1 MPGNCLGVLAP
12 CSGDCQDARVE
23 LADIQGAAARIQG
36 VIRNLPVQGA
46 RWLSDQVGGPVF
58 LIPENLQR
66 AGSFKIRGAY
76 NRIAQLSESERAK
89 GVVAAS
95 AGNHAQG
102 VALAGQLLGVNVTVF
117 MPVDASIPKIE
128 ATRAYGADVRFH
140 GSSVDEA
147 LVAAH
152 AYADESGAM
161 LIHPFDHEHVVAGQ
175 GTLGLEIVKKIPD
188 VKTVVVCTGGGGLL
202 AGVAFAVKQLKSD
215 VKVIGV
221 QAEGAATYP
230 QSIAEGKPITRAHM
244 NTMADGIAIARPGDI
259 PFDLIREYV
268 DEIRTVTEE
277 ELSRAV
283 LMLLERAKLVVE
295 PSGAAA
301 TAAVM
306 SAPHDFEPPVAI
318 TLSGGNVDSLV
329 LLRIIRHG
337 MAAAGRYLSIS
348 VRTPDFPGSL
358 AGVLDVLKQHKANV
372 VDVFHDRTDPRVS
385 IGDVRIDIQMETR
398 SAEQRDGILAALSA
412 AGYSVEVLDG

>member
-1 MPGNCLGVLAP
+1 MSYREVLARCP
-12 CSGDCQDARVE
+12 DDCQDARVE
-23 LADIQGAAARIQG
+23 IGDVRQAAERIDG
-36 VIRNLPVQGA
+36 VIRDLPVQGA
-46 RWLSDQVGGPVF
+46 RWLSDQVGGPVY

-76 NRIAQLSESERAK
+76 NRIAQLTEAERAK

-102 VALAGQLLGVNVTVF
+102 VALAGQLLDVNVTVF

-128 ATRAYGADVRFH
+128 ATRGYGADVRFH
-140 GSSVDEA
+140 GATVDEA
-147 LVAAH
+147 LVEARIF
-152 AYADESGAM
+152 ADQTGAI
-161 LIHPFDHEHVVAGQ
+161 LIHPFDHEYVVAGQ
-175 GTLGLEIVKKIPD
+175 GTLGLEILEKIPD

-202 AGVAFAVKQLKSD
+202 AGVAFAIKQLKPD

-230 QSIAEGKPITRAHM
+230 QSLVEGKPVTREQM

-259 PFDLIREYV
+259 PFELIQEYV
-268 DEIRTVTEE
+268 DEFRTVTED

-306 SAPHDFEPPVAI
+306 NAPHTFEPPVAI
-318 TLSGGNVDSLV
+318 TISGGNVDSLV

-348 VRTPDFPGSL
+348 VHTPDFPGSL
-358 AGVLDVLKQHKANV
+358 AGLLDVLKQHKANV

-398 SAEQRDGILAALSA
+398 SAQQRDQIIAALLS
-412 AGYSVEVLDG
+412 AGYQVEVLDG

>member
-1 MPGNCLGVLAP
+1 M
-12 CSGDCQDARVE
+12 E
-23 LADIQGAAARIQG
+23 LAEIRDAAGRISG
-36 VIRNLPVQGA
+36 VIRDLPVQGA
-46 RWLSDQVGGPVF
+46 RWLSEQVGGPVY

-76 NRIAQLSESERAK
+76 NRIARLSDSERAK

-102 VALAGQLLGVNVTVF
+102 VALAGQLLGVKVTVF

-128 ATRAYGADVRFH
+128 ATRAYGAEVRFH
-140 GSSVDEA
+140 GATVDEA
-147 LVAAH
+147 LVEARVF
-152 AYADESGAM
+152 ADETGAI

-175 GTLGLEIVKKIPD
+175 GTLGLEIVEKIPD

-202 AGVAFAVKQLKSD
+202 AGVAFAVKQLKPE
-215 VKVIGV
+215 VAVIGV
-221 QAEGAATYP
+221 QAAGAATYP
-230 QSIAEGKPITRAHM
+230 QSIAEGQPITRAQM
-244 NTMADGIAIARPGDI
+244 NTMADGIAIARPGDV
-259 PFDLIREYV
+259 PFQLIREYV
-268 DEIRTVTEE
+268 DEFRTVSEE

-306 SAPHDFEPPVAI
+306 NAPQDFEPPIAI

-348 VRTPDFPGSL
+348 VQTPDFPGSL
-358 AGVLDVLKQHKANV
+358 AGLLEVLKQHKANV

-385 IGDVRIDIQMETR
+385 IGNVRIDIQMETR
-398 SAEQRDGILAALSA
+398 SMEHRDRILAALTS
-412 AGYSVEVLDG
+412 AGYRVQVLDG

>member
-1 MPGNCLGVLAP
+1 MEIADVRQAAERARGVVR
-12 CSGDCQDARVE
+12 D
-23 LADIQGAAARIQG
+23 
-36 VIRNLPVQGA
+36 LPVQGA
-46 RWLSDQVGGPVF
+46 RWLTDQVGGPVY
-58 LIPENLQR
+58 LVPENLQR

-76 NRIAQLSESERAK
+76 NRIAQLTDTERAK

-102 VALAGQLLGVNVTVF
+102 VALAGQLLGVDVTVF

-128 ATRAYGADVRFH
+128 ATKGYGAEVRFH
-140 GSSVDEA
+140 GATVDEA
-147 LVAAH
+147 LVEARNFA
-152 AYADESGAM
+152 EETGAT
-161 LIHPFDHEHVVAGQ
+161 LIHPFDHEHIVAGQ
-175 GTLGLEIVKKIPD
+175 ATLGLEIVEKIPD
-188 VKTVVVCTGGGGLL
+188 LKTVVVCTGGGGLL
-202 AGVAFAVKQLKSD
+202 AGVAFAVKQLKPD

-230 QSIAEGKPITRAHM
+230 QSLAEGKPITREQM
-244 NTMADGIAIARPGDI
+244 NTMADGIAIARPGDV
-259 PFDLIREYV
+259 PFELVQEFV
-268 DEIRTVTEE
+268 DEFRTVTED

-306 SAPHDFEPPVAI
+306 NAPHDFEPPVAI
-318 TLSGGNVDSLV
+318 TISGGNVDSLV

-348 VRTPDFPGSL
+348 VHTPDFPGSL
-358 AGVLDVLKQHKANV
+358 AGLLEVLKQHKANV
-372 VDVFHDRTDPRVS
+372 VDVFHERTDPRVS

-398 SAEQRDGILAALSA
+398 SAEQRDRILAALTE
-412 AGYSVEVLDG
+412 AGYQVEVLDG

>member
-1 MPGNCLGVLAP
+1 MEIDDV
-12 CSGDCQDARVE
+12 R
-23 LADIQGAAARIQG
+23 GAAERLEG
-36 VIRNLPVQGA
+36 VIRDLPVQGA
-46 RWLSDQVGGPVF
+46 RWLSDQVGGPVY

-66 AGSFKIRGAY
+66 AGSFKIRGAF
-76 NRIAQLSESERAK
+76 NRIAQLTEAERAK

-128 ATRAYGADVRFH
+128 ATRGYGADVRFH
-140 GSSVDEA
+140 GSTVDEA
-147 LVAAH
+147 LVQARLF
-152 AYADESGAM
+152 ADETGAI

-175 GTLGLEIVKKIPD
+175 GTLGLEIIEKIPD

-202 AGVAFAVKQLKSD
+202 AGVAFAIKQIKPD
-215 VKVIGV
+215 VTVVGV

-230 QSIAEGKPITRAHM
+230 QSIAEGRPITRTQM

-259 PFDLIREYV
+259 PFELIQTYV
-268 DEIRTVTEE
+268 DEFRTVTED

-306 SAPHDFEPPVAI
+306 NHPHDFEPPVAI
-318 TLSGGNVDSLV
+318 TISGGNVDSLV

-348 VRTPDFPGSL
+348 VQTPDFPGSL
-358 AGVLDVLKQHKANV
+358 AGLLDVLKQHKANV

-398 SAEQRDGILAALSA
+398 SAEQRDRIIDALSS
-412 AGYSVEVLDG
+412 AGYRVEVLDG

>member
-1 MPGNCLGVLAP
+1 MEIEDV
-12 CSGDCQDARVE
+12 Q
-23 LADIQGAAARIQG
+23 QAAERLEG
-36 VIRNLPVQGA
+36 VIRDLPVQGA
-46 RWLSDQVGGPVF
+46 RWLSDQVGGPVY

-66 AGSFKIRGAY
+66 AGSFKIRGAF
-76 NRIAQLSESERAK
+76 NRIAQLNEAERAK

-102 VALAGQLLGVNVTVF
+102 VALAGQLMGVTATVF

-128 ATRAYGADVRFH
+128 ATRGYGADVRFH
-140 GSSVDEA
+140 GSTVDEA
-147 LVAAH
+147 LVQARLF
-152 AYADESGAM
+152 ADETGAI

-175 GTLGLEIVKKIPD
+175 GTLGLEIVEKIPD

-202 AGVAFAVKQLKSD
+202 AGVAFAIKQIKPD
-215 VKVIGV
+215 VTVVGV

-230 QSIAEGKPITRAHM
+230 QSIAEGQPITRTQM

-259 PFDLIREYV
+259 PFELIQTYV
-268 DEIRTVTEE
+268 DEFRTVTED

-306 SAPHDFEPPVAI
+306 NHPHDFEPPVAI
-318 TLSGGNVDSLV
+318 TISGGNVDSLV

-348 VRTPDFPGSL
+348 VQTPDFPGSL
-358 AGVLDVLKQHKANV
+358 AGLLDVLKQHKANV

-398 SAEQRDGILAALSA
+398 SAEQRDRIIDALSS
-412 AGYSVEVLDG
+412 AGYQVEVLDG

>member
-1 MPGNCLGVLAP
+1 MSCREVLAL
-12 CSGDCQDARVE
+12 CHDDCQYSTVE
-23 LADIQGAAARIQG
+23 LGDVHDAASRIAG
-36 VIRNLPVQGA
+36 VIRDLPVQGA
-46 RWLSDQVGGPVF
+46 RWLSEQVGGPVY

-76 NRIAQLSESERAK
+76 NRIAQLSDEERSK

-102 VALAGQLLGVNVTVF
+102 VALAGQLLGVAVTVF

-128 ATRAYGADVRFH
+128 ATRGYGADVRFH
-140 GSSVDEA
+140 GTTVDEA
-147 LVAAH
+147 LIAAR
-152 AYADESGAM
+152 AFAEQTGAV

-175 GTLGLEIVKKIPD
+175 GTLGLEILEKIPD

-202 AGVAFAVKQLKSD
+202 AGVAFAIKQVKPG

-221 QAEGAATYP
+221 QAEGASTYRE
-230 QSIAEGKPITRAHM
+230 SIAEGAPITRSQM

-259 PFDLIREYV
+259 PFQLIQQYV
-268 DEIRTVTEE
+268 DEFRTVTED

-306 SAPHDFEPPVAI
+306 NAPHDFEPPVAI
-318 TLSGGNVDSLV
+318 TISGGNVDSLV

-348 VRTPDFPGSL
+348 VHTPDFPGSL
-358 AGVLDVLKQHKANV
+358 AGLLDVLKQHKANV

-398 SAEQRDGILAALSA
+398 SAEQRDDILAALTA

>member
-1 MPGNCLGVLAP
+1 MR
-12 CSGDCQDARVE
+12 D
-23 LADIQGAAARIQG
+23 
-36 VIRNLPVQGA
+36 LPVQGA
-46 RWLSDQVGGPVF
+46 RWLTDQVGGLVY
-58 LIPENLQR
+58 LVPESLQR
-66 AGSFKIRGAY
+66 TGSFKIRGAY
-76 NRIAQLSESERAK
+76 NRIAQLTDTERVK

-102 VALAGQLLGVNVTVF
+102 VALAGQLLGVDVTVF

-128 ATRAYGADVRFH
+128 ATKGYGAEVRFH
-140 GSSVDEA
+140 GATVDEA
-147 LVAAH
+147 LVEARHFA
-152 AYADESGAM
+152 EETGAT
-161 LIHPFDHEHVVAGQ
+161 LIHPFDHEHIVAGQ
-175 GTLGLEIVKKIPD
+175 ATLGLEIVEKIPD
-188 VKTVVVCTGGGGLL
+188 LKTVVVCTGGGGLL
-202 AGVAFAVKQLKSD
+202 AGVAFAVKQLKPD

-230 QSIAEGKPITRAHM
+230 QSLAEGKPITREQM
-244 NTMADGIAIARPGDI
+244 NTMADGIAIARPGDV
-259 PFDLIREYV
+259 PFELVQEFV
-268 DEIRTVTEE
+268 DEFRTVTED

-306 SAPHDFEPPVAI
+306 NAPHDFEPPVAI
-318 TLSGGNVDSLV
+318 TISGGNVDSLV

-348 VRTPDFPGSL
+348 VHTPDFPGSL
-358 AGVLDVLKQHKANV
+358 AGLLEVLKQHKANV

-398 SAEQRDGILAALSA
+398 SAEQRDRILAALTE
-412 AGYSVEVLDG
+412 AGYQVEVLDG

>member
-1 MPGNCLGVLAP
+1 M
-12 CSGDCQDARVE
+12 DI
-23 LADIQGAAARIQG
+23 ADVRGAAERIDG
-36 VIRNLPVQGA
+36 IIRDLPVQGA
-46 RWLSDQVGGPVF
+46 RWLSDQVGGPVY
-58 LIPENLQR
+58 LVPENLQR

-76 NRIAQLSESERAK
+76 NRIAQLSDEERAR

-128 ATRAYGADVRFH
+128 ATKGYGADVRFF
-140 GSSVDEA
+140 GTTVDEA
-147 LVAAH
+147 LVEARKFS
-152 AYADESGAM
+152 DETGAV

-175 GTLGLEIVKKIPD
+175 GTLGLEILDKIPD

-202 AGVAFAVKQLKSD
+202 AGVAYAIKQLKPD
-215 VKVIGV
+215 VRVIGV
-221 QAEGAATYP
+221 QAEGASTYP
-230 QSIAEGKPITRAHM
+230 QSLEAGAPIVRERM
-244 NTMADGIAIARPGDI
+244 NTMADGIAIARPGDV
-259 PFDLIREYV
+259 PFELVQQHV
-268 DEIRTVTEE
+268 DEFRIVSED

-306 SAPHDFEPPVAI
+306 QAPQDFEPPVAV

-348 VRTPDFPGSL
+348 VHTPDFPGSL
-358 AGVLDVLKQHKANV
+358 AGLLDVLQQHKANV

-398 SAEQRDGILAALSA
+398 SAEQRDRILEALRE
-412 AGYSVEVLDG
+412 AGYQLEVLDG

>member
-1 MPGNCLGVLAP
+1 M
-12 CSGDCQDARVE
+12 
-23 LADIQGAAARIQG
+23 DIEDVRGAAARVDGIA
-36 VIRNLPVQGA
+36 RDLPVHWA
-46 RWLSDQVGGPVF
+46 RWLSDDVGGPVY
-58 LIPENLQR
+58 LVPENLQR

-76 NRIAQLSESERAK
+76 NRIAQLSDAERER

-102 VALAGQLLGVNVTVF
+102 VALAGQLLGVDVTVF
-117 MPVDASIPKIE
+117 MPMDASIPKIA
-128 ATRAYGADVRFH
+128 ATRGYGADVRFH
-140 GSSVDEA
+140 GNTVDEA
-147 LVAAH
+147 LEQARAFS
-152 AYADESGAM
+152 EETGAV
-161 LIHPFDHEHVVAGQ
+161 LIHPFDHEDVVAGQ
-175 GTLGLEIVKKIPD
+175 GTVGLEILEKIPD

-202 AGVAFAVKQLKSD
+202 AGVAFAIKQLQPE
-215 VKVIGV
+215 VRVIGV
-221 QAEGAATYP
+221 QAEGASTYRESLAAGSP
-230 QSIAEGKPITRAHM
+230 QVREQM
-244 NTMADGIAIARPGDI
+244 NTMADGIAIARPGDV
-259 PFDLIREYV
+259 PFRLIQQYV
-268 DEIRTVTEE
+268 DEFRTVTEDE
-277 ELSRAV
+277 ISRAV

-306 SAPHDFEPPVAI
+306 NAPHDFEPPVAI

-348 VRTPDFPGSL
+348 VNTPDFPGSL
-358 AGVLDVLKQHKANV
+358 AGLLDVLKAHKANV

-398 SAEQRDGILAALSA
+398 SVEQRDQILEALRSS
-412 AGYSVEVLDG
+412 GYSVEVLDG

>member
-1 MPGNCLGVLAP
+1 M
-12 CSGDCQDARVE
+12 E
-23 LADIQGAAARIQG
+23 LSDVHGAAERIDG
-36 VIRNLPVQGA
+36 VVRSLPVQGA
-46 RWLSDQVGGPVF
+46 RWLTEQVGGPVY
-58 LIPENLQR
+58 LVPENLQR

-76 NRIAQLSESERAK
+76 NRIAQLSDDERRR

-102 VALAGQLLGVNVTVF
+102 VALAGQLLDVAVTVF
-117 MPVDASIPKIE
+117 MPLDASIPKIE
-128 ATRAYGADVRFH
+128 ATRGYGADVRFH
-140 GSSVDEA
+140 GATVDEA
-147 LVAAH
+147 LVEARAF
-152 AYADESGAM
+152 ADETGAV
-161 LIHPFDHEHVVAGQ
+161 LIHAFDHEHVVAGQ
-175 GTLGLEIVKKIPD
+175 GTLGLEIVDKIPE

-202 AGVAFAVKQLKSD
+202 AGVAFAIKQVKPD
-215 VKVIGV
+215 VKVVGV
-221 QAEGAATYP
+221 QAEGASTYP
-230 QSIAEGKPITRAHM
+230 ASLEAGEPISRERM

-259 PFDLIREYV
+259 PFELVQQHV
-268 DEIRTVTEE
+268 DEFRTVSED

-283 LMLLERAKLVVE
+283 LLLLERAKLVVE

-306 SAPHDFEPPVAI
+306 QAPRDFEPPVAI
-318 TLSGGNVDSLV
+318 TISGGNVDSLV

-348 VRTPDFPGSL
+348 VHTADFPGSL
-358 AGVLDVLKQHKANV
+358 ADLLDVLKEHKANV

-398 SAEQRDGILAALSA
+398 SAEQRDQILSA
-412 AGYSVEVLDG
+412 LHERGYHVEVLDG

>member
-1 MPGNCLGVLAP
+1 MEL
-12 CSGDCQDARVE
+12 VE
-23 LADIQGAAARIQG
+23 IREAAARIHG
-36 VIRNLPVQGA
+36 VVRDLPVQGA
-46 RWLSDQVGGPVF
+46 RWLSDQVGGPVY

-76 NRIAQLSESERAK
+76 NRIAQLSESERAN

-102 VALAGQLLGVNVTVF
+102 VALAGQLLGVKVTVF

-128 ATRAYGADVRFH
+128 ATRAYGAEVRFD
-140 GSSVDEA
+140 GSTVDEA
-147 LVAAH
+147 LIAAR
-152 AYADESGAM
+152 AYADETGSI

-175 GTLGLEIVKKIPD
+175 GTLGLEIVEKIPD

-202 AGVAFAVKQLKSD
+202 AGTAFAIKELKPG
-215 VKVIGV
+215 VKVVGV

-230 QSIAEGKPITRAHM
+230 QSIAEGQPVTRTQM
-244 NTMADGIAIARPGDI
+244 NTMADGIAIARPGDL
-259 PFDLIREYV
+259 PFQLIREYV
-268 DEIRTVTEE
+268 DEFLTVTEE

-306 SAPHDFEPPVAI
+306 NAPQDFEPPVAI

-348 VRTPDFPGSL
+348 VQTPDFPGSL
-358 AGVLDVLKQHKANV
+358 AGLLEVLKQHKANV
-372 VDVFHDRTDPRVS
+372 VDVFHDRTDPRVA
-385 IGDVRIDIQMETR
+385 IGNVRIDIQMETR
-398 SAEQRDGILAALSA
+398 SSEHRDRILAALTS
-412 AGYSVEVLDG
+412 AGYRVEVLDG

>member
-1 MPGNCLGVLAP
+1 M
-12 CSGDCQDARVE
+12 DI
-23 LADIQGAAARIQG
+23 ADVRGAAERIDG
-36 VIRNLPVQGA
+36 IIRDLPVQGA
-46 RWLSDQVGGPVF
+46 RWLSDQVGGPVY
-58 LIPENLQR
+58 LVPENLQR

-76 NRIAQLSESERAK
+76 NRIAQLSDEERAR

-117 MPVDASIPKIE
+117 MPVDASIPKIQ
-128 ATRAYGADVRFH
+128 ATKGYGADVRFF
-140 GSSVDEA
+140 GTTVDEA
-147 LVAAH
+147 LVEARKFS
-152 AYADESGAM
+152 DETGAV

-175 GTLGLEIVKKIPD
+175 GTLGLEILGKIPD

-202 AGVAFAVKQLKSD
+202 AGVAYAIKQLKPD
-215 VKVIGV
+215 VRVIGV
-221 QAEGAATYP
+221 QAEGASTYP
-230 QSIAEGKPITRAHM
+230 QSLEAGAPIVRERM
-244 NTMADGIAIARPGDI
+244 NTMADGIAIARPGDV
-259 PFDLIREYV
+259 PFELVQQHV
-268 DEIRTVTEE
+268 DEFRIVSED

-306 SAPHDFEPPVAI
+306 QAPQDFEPPVAV

-348 VRTPDFPGSL
+348 VHTPDFPGSL
-358 AGVLDVLKQHKANV
+358 AGLLDVLKQHKANV

-398 SAEQRDGILAALSA
+398 SAEQRDRILEALRE
-412 AGYSVEVLDG
+412 AGYQLEVLDG

>member
-1 MPGNCLGVLAP
+1 MDIG
-12 CSGDCQDARVE
+12 
-23 LADIQGAAARIQG
+23 DIQEAAKRAQG
-36 VIRNLPVQGA
+36 VVRDLPVQGA
-46 RWLSDQVGGPVF
+46 RWLSEQVGGPVY

-76 NRIAQLSESERAK
+76 NRISQLSDDERSK

-102 VALAGQLLGVNVTVF
+102 VALAGQLLGVDVTVY

-128 ATRAYGADVRFH
+128 ATRGYGAEVRFH
-140 GSSVDEA
+140 GTTVDEA
-147 LVAAH
+147 LVEARAF
-152 AYADESGAM
+152 ADQTGAI

-175 GTLGLEIVKKIPD
+175 GTLGLEIIDKIPD

-202 AGVAFAVKQLKSD
+202 AGVAFALKQLKPD
-215 VKVIGV
+215 VKVVGV

-230 QSIAEGKPITRAHM
+230 QSLEAGAPVTRAQM
-244 NTMADGIAIARPGDI
+244 NTMADGIAIARPGDV
-259 PFDLIREYV
+259 PFELVQQHV
-268 DEIRTVTEE
+268 DEFRTVTEDE
-277 ELSRAV
+277 ISRAV

-306 SAPHDFEPPVAI
+306 NAPHEFEPPVAI
-318 TLSGGNVDSLV
+318 TISGGNVDSLV

-348 VRTPDFPGSL
+348 VHTPDFPGSL
-358 AGVLDVLKQHKANV
+358 AGLLDVLKQHKANV

-398 SAEQRDGILAALSA
+398 SSDQRDQIVAALIA
-412 AGYSVEVLDG
+412 AGYQVEVLDG

>member
-1 MPGNCLGVLAP
+1 M
-12 CSGDCQDARVE
+12 E
-23 LADIQGAAARIQG
+23 LIEVQQAAARIRG
-36 VIRNLPVQGA
+36 VVRDLPVQGA
-46 RWLSDQVGGPVF
+46 RWLSDRVGGPVF

-102 VALAGQLLGVNVTVF
+102 VALAGQLLGVKVTVF

-128 ATRAYGADVRFH
+128 ATRAYGAEVRFH
-140 GSSVDEA
+140 GATVDEA
-147 LVAAH
+147 LVEARAV
-152 AYADESGAM
+152 ADASGAI

-175 GTLGLEIVKKIPD
+175 GTLGLEIVEKIPD

-202 AGVAFAVKQLKSD
+202 AGVASTVKQLKPE
-215 VKVIGV
+215 VKVVGV
-221 QAEGAATYP
+221 QALGAATYP
-230 QSIAEGKPITRAHM
+230 QSIAEGRPITRTQM
-244 NTMADGIAIARPGDI
+244 NTMADGIAIARPGDL
-259 PFDLIREYV
+259 PFQLISQYV
-268 DEIRTVTEE
+268 DEFRTVTEE

-306 SAPHDFEPPVAI
+306 GAPQDFEPPVAI

-348 VRTPDFPGSL
+348 VQTPDFPGSL
-358 AGVLDVLKQHKANV
+358 AGLLEVLKQHKANV

-385 IGDVRIDIQMETR
+385 IGNVRIDIQMETR
-398 SAEQRDGILAALSA
+398 SVDHRDLILAALTS
-412 AGYSVEVLDG
+412 AGYRVEVLDG

>member
-1 MPGNCLGVLAP
+1 MEIADVRRAAERARGVVR
-12 CSGDCQDARVE
+12 D
-23 LADIQGAAARIQG
+23 
-36 VIRNLPVQGA
+36 LPVQGA
-46 RWLSDQVGGPVF
+46 RWLTDQVGGPVY
-58 LIPENLQR
+58 LVPENLQR

-76 NRIAQLSESERAK
+76 NRIAQLTDTERAK

-102 VALAGQLLGVNVTVF
+102 VALAGQLLGVDVTVF

-128 ATRAYGADVRFH
+128 ATKGYGAEVRFH
-140 GSSVDEA
+140 GATVDEA
-147 LVAAH
+147 LVEARHFA
-152 AYADESGAM
+152 EETGAT
-161 LIHPFDHEHVVAGQ
+161 LIHPFDHEHIVAGQ
-175 GTLGLEIVKKIPD
+175 ATLGLEIVEKITD
-188 VKTVVVCTGGGGLL
+188 LKTVVVCTGGGGLL
-202 AGVAFAVKQLKSD
+202 AGVAFAVKQLKPD

-230 QSIAEGKPITRAHM
+230 QSLAEGKPITREQM
-244 NTMADGIAIARPGDI
+244 NTMADGIAIARPGDV
-259 PFDLIREYV
+259 PFELVQEFV
-268 DEIRTVTEE
+268 DEFRTVTED

-306 SAPHDFEPPVAI
+306 NAPHDFEPPVAI
-318 TLSGGNVDSLV
+318 TISGGNVDSLV

-348 VRTPDFPGSL
+348 VHTPDFPGSL
-358 AGVLDVLKQHKANV
+358 AGLLEVLKQHKANV

-398 SAEQRDGILAALSA
+398 SAEQRDRILAALTE
-412 AGYSVEVLDG
+412 AGYQVEVLDG

>member
-1 MPGNCLGVLAP
+1 MEI
-12 CSGDCQDARVE
+12 GDVHQ
-23 LADIQGAAARIQG
+23 AAERITG
-36 VIRNLPVQGA
+36 VIRDLPVQGA
-46 RWLSDQVGGPVF
+46 RWLSDQVGGPVY

-76 NRIAQLSESERAK
+76 NRISQLSEAERAK

-128 ATRAYGADVRFH
+128 ATRGYGADVRFQ
-140 GSSVDEA
+140 GTTVDEA
-147 LVAAH
+147 LVEARAF
-152 AYADESGAM
+152 ADQTGAV

-175 GTLGLEIVKKIPD
+175 GTLGLEILDKIPD

-202 AGVAFAVKQLKSD
+202 AGVAFAIKQSKPD

-230 QSIAEGKPITRAHM
+230 QSIAEGKPVMREQMH
-244 NTMADGIAIARPGDI
+244 TMADGIAIARPGDI
-259 PFDLIREYV
+259 PFQLIQEYV
-268 DEIRTVTEE
+268 DEFRTVTED

-306 SAPHDFEPPVAI
+306 NAPHDFEPPVAI
-318 TLSGGNVDSLV
+318 TISGGNVDSLV

-348 VRTPDFPGSL
+348 VHTPDFPGSL
-358 AGVLDVLKQHKANV
+358 AGLLDVLKHHKANV

-398 SAEQRDGILAALSA
+398 SVEQRDQIIAALSA
-412 AGYSVEVLDG
+412 AGYQVEVLDG

>member
-1 MPGNCLGVLAP
+1 MEI
-12 CSGDCQDARVE
+12 GDVQ
-23 LADIQGAAARIQG
+23 QAAERAQG
-36 VIRNLPVQGA
+36 VVRDLPVQGA
-46 RWLSDQVGGPVF
+46 RWLSDQVGGPVY

-66 AGSFKIRGAY
+66 AGSFEIRGAY
-76 NRIAQLSESERAK
+76 NRIAQLSADERAK

-102 VALAGQLLGVNVTVF
+102 VALAGQLLGVDVTVF

-128 ATRAYGADVRFH
+128 ATRGYGADVRFH
-140 GSSVDEA
+140 GTTVDEA
-147 LVAAH
+147 LVEARAF
-152 AYADESGAM
+152 ADETGAI

-175 GTLGLEIVKKIPD
+175 GTLGLEIVEKIPD

-202 AGVAFAVKQLKSD
+202 AGVAFAIKQINPD

-221 QAEGAATYP
+221 QAEGASTYP
-230 QSIAEGKPITRAHM
+230 QSLAEGQPVTRAQM
-244 NTMADGIAIARPGDI
+244 NTMADGIAIARPGDV
-259 PFDLIREYV
+259 PFELVQEYV
-268 DEIRTVTEE
+268 DEFRTVTED

-306 SAPHDFEPPVAI
+306 NAPEDFEPPVAI
-318 TLSGGNVDSLV
+318 TISGGNVDSLV

-337 MAAAGRYLSIS
+337 MTAAGRYLSIS
-348 VRTPDFPGSL
+348 VHTPDFPGSL
-358 AGVLDVLKQHKANV
+358 AGLLEVLKQHKANV

-398 SAEQRDGILAALSA
+398 SAEQRDQILSA
-412 AGYSVEVLDG
+412 LRSSGYHVEVLDG

>member
-1 MPGNCLGVLAP
+1 M
-12 CSGDCQDARVE
+12 
-23 LADIQGAAARIQG
+23 DITDVQGAAERVEGVARD
-36 VIRNLPVQGA
+36 LPVHWA
-46 RWLSDQVGGPVF
+46 RWLSDEVGGPVY
-58 LIPENLQR
+58 LVPENLQR

-76 NRIAQLSESERAK
+76 NRIAQLSDQERAR

-117 MPVDASIPKIE
+117 MPVDASIPKIA
-128 ATRAYGADVRFH
+128 ATRGYGADVKFH
-140 GSSVDEA
+140 GTTVDEA
-147 LVAAH
+147 LVQARAFS
-152 AYADESGAM
+152 DETGAV

-175 GTLGLEIVKKIPD
+175 GTVGLEILEKVPD

-202 AGVAFAVKQLKSD
+202 AGIAFAIKQLKPD
-215 VKVIGV
+215 VRVIGV

-230 QSIAEGKPITRAHM
+230 QSLEAGSPQFREQM
-244 NTMADGIAIARPGDI
+244 NTMADGIAIARPGDV
-259 PFDLIREYV
+259 PFALIQEYV
-268 DEIRTVTEE
+268 DEFRTVTEDE
-277 ELSRAV
+277 ISRAV
-283 LMLLERAKLVVE
+283 LLLLERAKLVVE

-306 SAPHDFEPPVAI
+306 NAPKDFEPPVAI

-348 VRTPDFPGSL
+348 VRTPDYPGSL
-358 AGVLDVLKQHKANV
+358 AGLLAVLKDNKANV

-385 IGDVRIDIQMETR
+385 IGDVRIDVQLETR
-398 SAEQRDGILAALSA
+398 SVEHRLQVLQALME
-412 AGYSVEVLDG
+412 AGYEVEVLDGHEA

>member
-1 MPGNCLGVLAP
+1 MDIG
-12 CSGDCQDARVE
+12 
-23 LADIQGAAARIQG
+23 DIQEAAKRAQG
-36 VIRNLPVQGA
+36 VVRDLPVQGA
-46 RWLSDQVGGPVF
+46 RWLSEQVGGPVY

-76 NRIAQLSESERAK
+76 NRISQLSDDERSK

-102 VALAGQLLGVNVTVF
+102 VALAGQLLGVDVTVY

-128 ATRAYGADVRFH
+128 ATRGYGAEVRFH
-140 GSSVDEA
+140 GTTVDEA
-147 LVAAH
+147 LVEARAF
-152 AYADESGAM
+152 ADQTGAI

-175 GTLGLEIVKKIPD
+175 GTLGLEIIDKIPD

-202 AGVAFAVKQLKSD
+202 AGVAFALKQLKPD
-215 VKVIGV
+215 VKVVGV

-230 QSIAEGKPITRAHM
+230 QSLEAGAPVTRAQM
-244 NTMADGIAIARPGDI
+244 NTMADGIAIARPGDV
-259 PFDLIREYV
+259 PFELVQQHV
-268 DEIRTVTEE
+268 DEFRTVTEDE
-277 ELSRAV
+277 ISRAV

-306 SAPHDFEPPVAI
+306 NAPHEFEPPVAI
-318 TLSGGNVDSLV
+318 TISGGNVDSLV

-337 MAAAGRYLSIS
+337 MTAAGRYLSIS
-348 VRTPDFPGSL
+348 VHTPDFPGSL
-358 AGVLDVLKQHKANV
+358 AGLLDVLKQHKANV

-398 SAEQRDGILAALSA
+398 SSDQRDQIVAALIA
-412 AGYSVEVLDG
+412 AGYQVEVLDG

>member
-1 MPGNCLGVLAP
+1 MEIG
-12 CSGDCQDARVE
+12 
-23 LADIQGAAARIQG
+23 DIQQAAERAQG
-36 VIRNLPVQGA
+36 VVRDLPVQGA
-46 RWLSDQVGGPVF
+46 RWLSDQVGGPVY

-76 NRIAQLSESERAK
+76 NRIAQLSDDERAK

-102 VALAGQLLGVNVTVF
+102 VALAGQLLGVDVTVF

-128 ATRAYGADVRFH
+128 ATRGYGADVRFH
-140 GSSVDEA
+140 GTTVDEA
-147 LVAAH
+147 LLEARAF
-152 AYADESGAM
+152 ADETGAI

-175 GTLGLEIVKKIPD
+175 GTLGLEIIEKIPD

-202 AGVAFAVKQLKSD
+202 AGVAFAVKQLKPD

-230 QSIAEGKPITRAHM
+230 QSLAEGQPVTRAQM
-244 NTMADGIAIARPGDI
+244 NTMADGIAIARPGDV
-259 PFDLIREYV
+259 PFELVQEYV
-268 DEIRTVTEE
+268 DEFRTVSED

-306 SAPHDFEPPVAI
+306 NAPRDFEPPVAI
-318 TLSGGNVDSLV
+318 TISGGNVDSLV

-348 VRTPDFPGSL
+348 VHTPDFPGSL
-358 AGVLDVLKQHKANV
+358 AGLLDVLKQHKANV

-398 SAEQRDGILAALSA
+398 SAEQRDQILTALRSS
-412 AGYSVEVLDG
+412 GYHVEVLDG

>member
-1 MPGNCLGVLAP
+1 MEIADVRQAAERARGVVR
-12 CSGDCQDARVE
+12 D
-23 LADIQGAAARIQG
+23 
-36 VIRNLPVQGA
+36 LPVQGA
-46 RWLSDQVGGPVF
+46 RWLTDQVGGPVY
-58 LIPENLQR
+58 LVPENLQR

-76 NRIAQLSESERAK
+76 NRIAQLTDTERVK

-102 VALAGQLLGVNVTVF
+102 VALAGQLLGVDVTVF

-128 ATRAYGADVRFH
+128 ATKGYGAEVRFH
-140 GSSVDEA
+140 GATVDEA
-147 LVAAH
+147 LVEARHFA
-152 AYADESGAM
+152 EETGAT
-161 LIHPFDHEHVVAGQ
+161 LIHPFDHEHIVAGQ
-175 GTLGLEIVKKIPD
+175 ATLGLEIVEKIPD
-188 VKTVVVCTGGGGLL
+188 LKTVVVCTGGGGLL
-202 AGVAFAVKQLKSD
+202 AGVAFAVKQLKPD

-230 QSIAEGKPITRAHM
+230 QSLAEGKPITREQM
-244 NTMADGIAIARPGDI
+244 NTMADGIAIARPGDV
-259 PFDLIREYV
+259 PFELVQEFV
-268 DEIRTVTEE
+268 DEFRTVSED

-306 SAPHDFEPPVAI
+306 NAPHDFEPPVAI
-318 TLSGGNVDSLV
+318 TISGGNVDSLV

-348 VRTPDFPGSL
+348 VHTPDFPGSL
-358 AGVLDVLKQHKANV
+358 AGLLEVLKQHKANV

-398 SAEQRDGILAALSA
+398 SAEQRDRILAALTE
-412 AGYSVEVLDG
+412 AGYQVEVLDG

>member
-1 MPGNCLGVLAP
+1 M
-12 CSGDCQDARVE
+12 DI
-23 LADIQGAAARIQG
+23 ADVRGAAERIDG
-36 VIRNLPVQGA
+36 IIRDLPVQGA
-46 RWLSDQVGGPVF
+46 RWLSDQVGGPVY
-58 LIPENLQR
+58 LVPENLQR

-76 NRIAQLSESERAK
+76 NRIAQLSDEERAR

-117 MPVDASIPKIE
+117 MPVDASIPKIQ
-128 ATRAYGADVRFH
+128 ATKGYGADVRFF
-140 GSSVDEA
+140 GTTVDEA
-147 LVAAH
+147 LVEARKFS
-152 AYADESGAM
+152 DETGAV

-175 GTLGLEIVKKIPD
+175 GTLGLEILDKIPD

-202 AGVAFAVKQLKSD
+202 AGVAYAIKQLKPD
-215 VKVIGV
+215 VRVIGV
-221 QAEGAATYP
+221 QAEGASTYP
-230 QSIAEGKPITRAHM
+230 QSLEAGAPIVRERM
-244 NTMADGIAIARPGDI
+244 NTMADGIAIARPGDV
-259 PFDLIREYV
+259 PFELVQQHV
-268 DEIRTVTEE
+268 DEFRIVSED

-306 SAPHDFEPPVAI
+306 QAPQDFEPPVAV

-348 VRTPDFPGSL
+348 VHTPDFPGSL
-358 AGVLDVLKQHKANV
+358 AGLLDVLKQHKANV

-398 SAEQRDGILAALSA
+398 SAEQRDRILEALRE
-412 AGYSVEVLDG
+412 AGYQLEVLDG